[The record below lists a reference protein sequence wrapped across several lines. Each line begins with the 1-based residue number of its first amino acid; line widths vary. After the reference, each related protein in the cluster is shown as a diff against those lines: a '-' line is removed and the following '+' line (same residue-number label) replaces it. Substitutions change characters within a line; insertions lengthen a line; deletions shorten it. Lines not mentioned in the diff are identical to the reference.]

1 MRVQSGRAAPGRAC
15 SDLVGRPPIL
25 APCAPHACTQVCRVL
40 LGARSRAPGSG
51 PPAVPASVQA
61 FMDEA
66 LKGDRRELFV
76 PPRCCA
82 NDKNCCI

>member
-1 MRVQSGRAAPGRAC
+1 M
-15 SDLVGRPPIL
+15 
-25 APCAPHACTQVCRVL
+25 QVCRVL
-40 LGARSRAPGSG
+40 LDARSRAPGSG

-66 LKGDRRELFV
+66 LKGDQRELFV

-82 NDKNCCI
+82 NDTGCCI